1 MKSLSLVSYS
11 IILACINWS
20 RKEIVQ
26 GPGALGREATLA
38 FPEPVSFS
46 LKWNT
51 PHNRIGTCACTCVR
65 RVTAPESKDAHTRN
79 RSWAESTQRRLNS
92 KTRVFISA
100 NEQLL
105 GRIGGFLKWVLKLE
119 VINILST
126 SLRAYGNSSTES
138 KESTSRGEEEKIFWV
153 TGGHRR
159 PLHPQSL
166 SKDFL
171 CPPELFM
178 LGLSLLPLLDCGVL
192 RGEINS
198 SLPQP

>member
-1 MKSLSLVSYS
+1 MKYS
-11 IILACINWS
+11 P
-20 RKEIVQ
+20 Q
-26 GPGALGREATLA
+26 Q
-38 FPEPVSFS
+38 
-46 LKWNT
+46 KW
-51 PHNRIGTCACTCVR
+51 HVCLHVCVC

-79 RSWAESTQRRLNS
+79 RSWAESTQSRLNS

-100 NEQLL
+100 NERLL
-105 GRIGGFLKWVLKLE
+105 GRTGGFLKWVLKLE

-126 SLRAYGNSSTES
+126 SLRAYGNSSTQS

-166 SKDFL
+166 SKDLL

-178 LGLSLLPLLDCGVL
+178 WGLSLLPLLDCGVL

-198 SLPQP
+198 SLPQPKLFTLLSLVNWFEQNNSKLLLVNITGLSIKELLFRLLFCGLCFF